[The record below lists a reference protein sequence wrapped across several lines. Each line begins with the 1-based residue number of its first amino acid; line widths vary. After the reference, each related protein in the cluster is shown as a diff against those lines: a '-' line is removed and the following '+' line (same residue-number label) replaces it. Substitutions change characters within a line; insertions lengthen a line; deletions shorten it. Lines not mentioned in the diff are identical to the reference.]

1 MYLQHL
7 LFHTDKDSFLR
18 IRRLHFVHDQLASMN
33 GKIHSLTENDP
44 FFLMN
49 SIKGLQS
56 YNKRVESTLCGSWLD
71 RLHSE
76 VTDILGD
83 SNSDIDTSNST
94 IDVTGTYNAVIRGY
108 GKLRGK
114 QNAAEKAEDAL
125 QKLKEVSELY
135 CNTVKS
141 GRTPAIK
148 AEVKTSHYN
157 LLIESYS
164 SSKDKRN
171 AMKAMALLDDMI
183 ESVKK
188 INLQKGASPLTPNPD
203 DQSFASTIHSLSLIE
218 DKDQA
223 VKEAERAL
231 SRYESL
237 VMGNI
242 ITMSPKVHNA
252 CMELYIKLNG
262 RDRDNCPKLLS
273 MCRGIVTR
281 LDRMSMI
288 KPEMKSN
295 MLTSALLLKACS
307 MDNGDEVGRTKRMN
321 KAEEVFQAMKEEYVN
336 SHTELSSVEQCY
348 FYMMKC
354 VVNNVSDFAEMKAK
368 TIELFKEACE
378 GGFVSADVLQVL
390 RQNVSHDEFTE
401 IVGDGRLADHWI
413 KNVKSVSTLYTDGST
428 GGENKHARRKGKS
441 TSGWARKQRERGEL
455 LQQRKQA
462 KLEKKRLKRE
472 REQRHSKK

>member
-1 MYLQHL
+1 
-7 LFHTDKDSFLR
+7 
-18 IRRLHFVHDQLASMN
+18 MN
-33 GKIHSLTENDP
+33 EKIVSLTENDP

-56 YNKRVESTLCGSWLD
+56 YNKRVESSLIDSWLA
-71 RLHSE
+71 RLHSK
-76 VTDILGD
+76 VTNSLGD
-83 SNSDIDTSNST
+83 SNADMDTANST

-114 QNAAEKAEDAL
+114 QNEAGKAEDAL
-125 QKLKEVSELY
+125 KNLREASELY
-135 CNTVKS
+135 SNTVKS

-157 LLIESYS
+157 LVIESYS
-164 SSKDKRN
+164 SSKDRRN
-171 AMKAMALLDDMI
+171 AMKAIALLDDMI
-183 ESVKK
+183 DSVKRRD
-188 INLQKGASPLTPNPD
+188 LQKCLSPLTPDPD

-218 DKDQA
+218 DNDQA
-223 VKEAERAL
+223 VKEAEKAL
-231 SRYESL
+231 GRYESL
-237 VMGNI
+237 VMENI
-242 ITMSPKVHNA
+242 VAVSPKVHNA

-262 RDRDNCPKLLS
+262 RDRENGPKLLS
-273 MCRGIVTR
+273 MCKGIVSR
-281 LDRMSMI
+281 IDRISMI

-295 MLTSALLLKACS
+295 TLTSALLLKACS
-307 MDNGDEVGRTKRMN
+307 IDDGKEVGRIKRVN
-321 KAEEVFQAMKEEYVN
+321 KAEEIFQAMKDEY
-336 SHTELSSVEQCY
+336 LSSGADMSNVEKCY
-348 FYMMKC
+348 FHMMKC
-354 VVNNVSDFAEMKAK
+354 VVNNMSDSAEMKPK
-368 TIELFKEACE
+368 IIELFKQACE
-378 GGFVSADVLQVL
+378 GGFVSADVLEVL

-401 IVGDGRLADHWI
+401 IVGTGRLADHWI

-462 KLEKKRLKRE
+462 KIEKKRLKKE